1 MPTHKSNVSD
11 QKIAALAYAIAANH
25 HPPPQTSPRCMR
37 QGAHRTYARPHST
50 EQRRSPKPVTAERDI
65 YPPEFNVNVPKILHN
80 SLFFFNNVPRGYITM
95 GLSIPVQRTN
105 RKARWDRMAKASAK
119 SKTLSTAVAL
129 AMAASLSVPFTAY
142 ADEDANAS
150 QEATQQEET
159 TAATSPSTMATST
172 TRPST

>member
-1 MPTHKSNVSD
+1 
-11 QKIAALAYAIAANH
+11 
-25 HPPPQTSPRCMR
+25 
-37 QGAHRTYARPHST
+37 
-50 EQRRSPKPVTAERDI
+50 
-65 YPPEFNVNVPKILHN
+65 
-80 SLFFFNNVPRGYITM
+80 M

-150 QEATQQEET
+150 QEATQEDELAFCSLRFT
-159 TAATSPSTMATST
+159 DRKAI
-172 TRPST
+172 RR